1 VPDVPGVPSA
11 EDLAALPHSELAV
24 RLAEAYRLI
33 AVLTAQ
39 AEELS
44 AQVTVLQARV
54 GDLERQARRDSSTS
68 SRPPSSDSPYK
79 KQGRDRSS
87 RERGK
92 RRPGKQPGEPGTTM
106 RLVDDPDVRLFF
118 PPAACRGCGEGL
130 AGEPAVAQ
138 RRHQVTD
145 IEPAPAPRVTEYVAQ
160 RHYLAPSSGKR
171 QRT

>member
-1 VPDVPGVPSA
+1 
-11 EDLAALPHSELAV
+11 
-24 RLAEAYRLI
+24 
-33 AVLTAQ
+33 
-39 AEELS
+39 
-44 AQVTVLQARV
+44 
-54 GDLERQARRDSSTS
+54 
-68 SRPPSSDSPYK
+68 
-79 KQGRDRSS
+79 
-87 RERGK
+87 
-92 RRPGKQPGEPGTTM
+92 
-106 RLVDDPDVRLFF
+106 VRLFF